1 MSSIKLDVNIKLP
14 KVDMFSRKEKPSL
27 FKGVPSK
34 YKFVVFEDG
43 KLENYYVSKMHY

>member
-14 KVDMFSRKEKPSL
+14 KVDMFSRKEK
-27 FKGVPSK
+27 